1 MAKYSFKFK
10 MKIVQE
16 YLSGSVSYKTFAKQK
31 KNGFSKACR
40 EKANVL
46 WSYLYKFRWVEK
58 EYRTMDLYYNTKRIK
73 QKLGWLSP
81 VEYRLTNAA

>member
-1 MAKYSFKFK
+1 MAKYSFKFN

-16 YLSGSVSYKTFAKQK
+16 YLSGSVSYKTLAKQK

-46 WSYLYKFRWVEK
+46 WSYLYKFR
-58 EYRTMDLYYNTKRIK
+58 
-73 QKLGWLSP
+73 
-81 VEYRLTNAA
+81 

>member
-16 YLSGSVSYKTFAKQK
+16 YLSGNVSYKTFAKQK

-40 EKANVL
+40 EKPHA
-46 WSYLYKFRWVEK
+46 
-58 EYRTMDLYYNTKRIK
+58 
-73 QKLGWLSP
+73 
-81 VEYRLTNAA
+81 LTTT